1 MAIKS
6 NYVNRNGKKDN
17 LKQIV
22 NDYKYVIGDQ
32 IQMIQKLSMRKNL
45 SDKEKQLLEEMNFE
59 IWDVFV
65 KND

>member
-6 NYVNRNGKKDN
+6 NYVNRKNKKTN
-17 LKQIV
+17 LKEIV

-32 IQMIQKLSMRKNL
+32 IEMIQKLSMRKNL
-45 SDKEKQLLEEMNFE
+45 SDKEKQSLEEMNFE
-59 IWDVFV
+59 IWDIFV

>member
-1 MAIKS
+1 MAIKN
-6 NYVNRNGKKDN
+6 NYVNRKNKKNN
-17 LKQIV
+17 LKEIV

>member
-1 MAIKS
+1 MAIKN
-6 NYVNRNGKKDN
+6 NYLNRNGKKDN

-32 IQMIQKLSMRKNL
+32 IEMIQKLSMRKNL
-45 SDKEKQLLEEMNFE
+45 SDKEKQSLEEMNFE
-59 IWDVFV
+59 IWDIFV

>member
-32 IQMIQKLSMRKNL
+32 IEMIQKLSMRKNL
-45 SDKEKQLLEEMNFE
+45 SDKEKQSLEEMNFE
-59 IWDVFV
+59 IWDISV